1 MILNFDKNKK
11 INLAQLFDELKEKR
25 SQLINK

>member
-11 INLAQLFDELKEKR
+11 INLAQLLDELKEKR